1 MFSIVLWD
9 PLQDPLVFRIK
20 CFGDP
25 SLGCVSKLHY
35 ECALQWEAG
44 NWRLSPDCMYDAA
57 LEVRQ
62 MASICRSFLPILMW
76 VSFLSFDVG
85 IMQLVFRF
93 LWKRIVPSVAVY
105 SVYSWEGGNSGASY
119 VIILD
124 ENKKTLSFAFK
135 DHFNPSSKWYV

>member
-1 MFSIVLWD
+1 
-9 PLQDPLVFRIK
+9 
-20 CFGDP
+20 
-25 SLGCVSKLHY
+25 
-35 ECALQWEAG
+35 
-44 NWRLSPDCMYDAA
+44 MYDAA

-85 IMQLVFRF
+85 IMHLVFRF

-135 DHFNPSSKWYV
+135 DHFNPSSK